1 MAPKVK
7 SRPAPRFPDLEPIT
21 ELLRTPPATTEDR
34 LLRIRA
40 LGKRVE
46 GYIRFMCSIGRLDG
60 SSAEVKEEAVAI
72 FYDRLVNMEQELG
85 RIQEGLLLR

>member
-7 SRPAPRFPDLEPIT
+7 SRPAPRFPDLEPVT
-21 ELLRTPPATTEDR
+21 ELLRTPPATTERSANPDPR
-34 LLRIRA
+34 

-85 RIQEGLLLR
+85 RIQEVFLLR